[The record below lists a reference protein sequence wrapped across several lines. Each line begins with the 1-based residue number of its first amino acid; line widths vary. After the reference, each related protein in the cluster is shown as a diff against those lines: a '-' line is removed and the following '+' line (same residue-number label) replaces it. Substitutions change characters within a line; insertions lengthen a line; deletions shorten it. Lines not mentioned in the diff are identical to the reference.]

1 MLNIESELR
10 SLRNELEDRN
20 KIFRETP
27 PGTGICKPQ
36 EVNKCHDEPNEQ
48 FQTSPEDKGIENN
61 AIAEKIPSGDKL
73 IESPSDSS
81 CYDQMVNTLIRHYDR
96 NIYE

>member
-48 FQTSPEDKGIENN
+48 FQASPEDKGIENN
-61 AIAEKIPSGDKL
+61 AVPEKIPSGDKL

-81 CYDQMVNTLIRHYDR
+81 SSDQMVNMLIRY
-96 NIYE
+96 